1 MDWRVNKQRV
11 GMMRQDKTRCQE
23 IDHARPW
30 PNKISIN
37 VRTNFM
43 KQCLLS
49 RTPRSQFNTTD
60 DSNQVTRKFQNRVTP
75 VNFSWGRPTVV
86 WGWTDLGHQ
95 GSMSVFTRN
104 KCYRILV
111 LPRITFTR
119 AYHQSQILT
128 QPTFL
133 GSSCSMGPFWMSWSQ
148 KKMLHNQNQI
158 SVDFVL
164 AQPFATFMNAITRKW
179 LNQMEDMDWSVN
191 KQRVGMM
198 RQDKTR
204 CQEIDQAWPWPNKI
218 SINIR
223 TNLMKHCPLSI

>member
-1 MDWRVNKQRV
+1 MGPYWISWSQKKMLHNQTQISVDFVLAQPFATLMNAKWLNQMEDMDWSVNKQRV
-11 GMMRQDKTRCQE
+11 GTVRQNKTRCQE
-23 IDHARPW
+23 IDQARPW

-37 VRTNFM
+37 VRTNLM

-60 DSNQVTRKFQNRVTP
+60 DSNQITRKFQNMVTP

-119 AYHQSQILT
+119 A
-128 QPTFL
+128 
-133 GSSCSMGPFWMSWSQ
+133 
-148 KKMLHNQNQI
+148 
-158 SVDFVL
+158 
-164 AQPFATFMNAITRKW
+164 
-179 LNQMEDMDWSVN
+179 
-191 KQRVGMM
+191 
-198 RQDKTR
+198 
-204 CQEIDQAWPWPNKI
+204 
-218 SINIR
+218 
-223 TNLMKHCPLSI
+223 

>member
-1 MDWRVNKQRV
+1 MDWSVNKQRV
-11 GMMRQDKTRCQE
+11 GTMRQDKTRCQE
-23 IDHARPW
+23 IDQAWPW

-37 VRTNFM
+37 VGTNLM

-111 LPRITFTR
+111 LPRITFPQ
-119 AYHQSQILT
+119 AYHQILT
-128 QPTFL
+128 QPAFL
-133 GSSCSMGPFWMSWSQ
+133 ESWLSKGPFWMSWSQ
-148 KKMLHNQNQI
+148 KKILFYQI
-158 SVDFVL
+158 TLQGKYQLEPSKK
-164 AQPFATFMNAITRKW
+164 ITCF
-179 LNQMEDMDWSVN
+179 L
-191 KQRVGMM
+191 
-198 RQDKTR
+198 
-204 CQEIDQAWPWPNKI
+204 
-218 SINIR
+218 
-223 TNLMKHCPLSI
+223 

>member
-1 MDWRVNKQRV
+1 MSAITRKWLNQTEDKDWSVNKQPV
-11 GMMRQDKTRCQE
+11 KWWDKKTSRN
-23 IDHARPW
+23 W
-30 PNKISIN
+30 PIEISIN

-60 DSNQVTRKFQNRVTP
+60 DPNQATWKFQNRVTP

-148 KKMLHNQNQI
+148 KKMLHN
-158 SVDFVL
+158 
-164 AQPFATFMNAITRKW
+164 
-179 LNQMEDMDWSVN
+179 
-191 KQRVGMM
+191 
-198 RQDKTR
+198 
-204 CQEIDQAWPWPNKI
+204 
-218 SINIR
+218 
-223 TNLMKHCPLSI
+223 